1 MNMSKVIFGI
11 SVAVGLCVQ
20 LAVAAPSSRNIAH
33 GSLRAGARRAGTASA
48 EASEGEI
55 KLKMG
60 SIKSMLTEAPEFQ
73 FNGKTPRQ
81 INNKKRLWGVF
92 DVEYT
97 TRERWT
103 DQLSFT
109 FHVLSSGFDEET
121 KRKMF
126 NYYTITQ
133 RYADIAKGQHRSC
146 AVLIPS
152 QIERYGTPVALAV
165 EVTGKNG
172 DVLATEMATA
182 GINLPADWWKNDKV
196 MNNPAVKVERRG
208 GLVERSKTPFALVNP
223 NDYEVVQ

>member
-1 MNMSKVIFGI
+1 MNTGRTVLAFSLVFGM
-11 SVAVGLCVQ
+11 CVQ
-20 LAVAAPSSRNIAH
+20 LASAAPSGRNVTP
-33 GSLRAGARRAGTASA
+33 GSLRGGGVVRQA
-48 EASEGEI
+48 EAEEQDGEV

-60 SIKSMLTEAPEFQ
+60 TIKSMLTEAPEFQ

-81 INNKKRLWGVF
+81 LSNKKRFWGVF

-109 FHVLSSGFDEET
+109 YHVLSSGIDEET
-121 KRKMF
+121 NSKMF
-126 NYYTITQ
+126 NYYTLTL

-165 EVTGKNG
+165 EVIGKSG
-172 DVLATEMATA
+172 DVIASDMVSS
-182 GINLPADWWKNDKV
+182 GIMLPRDWWKNDKV
-196 MNNPAVKVERRG
+196 MNNPRVKVERRG
-208 GLVERSKTPFALVNP
+208 GLVERFKTPFALVNP

>member
-1 MNMSKVIFGI
+1 MNTSKAIFGI
-11 SVAVGLCVQ
+11 SLIVGLCAQ
-20 LAVAAPSSRNIAH
+20 LATAAPSTRNVT
-33 GSLRAGARRAGTASA
+33 AGALRTNVRRAGVGVA
-48 EASEGEI
+48 EPAEGEV

-97 TRERWT
+97 TRDRWM

-109 FHVLSSGFDEET
+109 YHVLSAGVDEESG
-121 KRKMF
+121 RKMF
-126 NYYTITQ
+126 NYYTLTL

-152 QIERYGTPVALAV
+152 QIERYGIPVALAV
-165 EVTGKNG
+165 EVMGKNG
-172 DVLATEMATA
+172 DVIATEMATA

-196 MNNPAVKVERRG
+196 MNNPSVKVERRG

>member
-1 MNMSKVIFGI
+1 MNTGRTVLAFSLVFGM
-11 SVAVGLCVQ
+11 CVQ
-20 LAVAAPSSRNIAH
+20 LASAAPSGCNVTP
-33 GSLRAGARRAGTASA
+33 GSLRGGGVVRQA
-48 EASEGEI
+48 EAEEQDGEV

-60 SIKSMLTEAPEFQ
+60 TIKSMLTEAPEFQ

-81 INNKKRLWGVF
+81 LSNKKRFWGVF

-109 FHVLSSGFDEET
+109 YHVLSSGIDEET
-121 KRKMF
+121 NSKMF
-126 NYYTITQ
+126 NYYTLTL

-165 EVTGKNG
+165 EVIGKSG
-172 DVLATEMATA
+172 DVIASDMVSS
-182 GINLPADWWKNDKV
+182 GIMLPRDWWKNDKV
-196 MNNPAVKVERRG
+196 MNNPRVKVERRG
-208 GLVERSKTPFALVNP
+208 GLVERFKTPFALVNP